1 MRKVKMS
8 DKKLHR
14 ALKNRHIQLIALGG
28 AVGTGLFLGTGSA
41 IFLAGP
47 AVLVGYGVVGF
58 LAFLIMR
65 QLGEMMTEEPN
76 AGSFSYFAHKYW
88 GDFAGFL
95 AGWNYWILYVMV
107 SISELTA
114 VAAYMQFWFPELP
127 TWISA
132 LIFFV
137 LINVINFSNVRV
149 FGEVE
154 FWFSIIKISAII
166 AMIVFG
172 LYILFLNTS
181 LVPDATV
188 KNLWEAPLGAEDK
201 SGFFANGLYGLIMA
215 IPIIMFSFGGLELVG
230 IAAAEADEPKKT
242 IPKATNQVLF
252 RILVFYIGTIAVL
265 LCLYHWSN
273 LTRESSPFTMIFTDI
288 GFKHVAGILNFVI
301 LTAALSVFNSGVYA
315 TSRMLFGLSYQ
326 GNAPKMFSR
335 LSVRGIPVIAMGL
348 AGVLTFMVVP
358 LNYFLPQWNEAFKQ
372 AMSVVVAALVI
383 NWAMISLAH
392 LFFRKNRDKNGAKTL
407 FPTILYPFGNYLCLA
422 FTVFVLAVMATPDFG
437 MFYSVL
443 AVPVWIIFIYLLYAI
458 FKKGVKKS

>member
-1 MRKVKMS
+1 MNDR
-8 DKKLHR
+8 KLHR

-47 AVLVGYGVVGF
+47 SVLVGYAIVGF

-65 QLGEMMTEEPN
+65 QLGEMMTEEPQ
-76 AGSFSYFAHKYW
+76 AGSFSYFAYKYW

-137 LINVINFSNVRV
+137 IINIINFSTVKV

-166 AMIVFG
+166 AMIIFG
-172 LYILFLNTS
+172 LYILFINTS
-181 LVPDATV
+181 LVPDATI
-188 KNLWEAPLGAEDK
+188 KNLWEAPIGMDGK
-201 SGFFANGLYGLIMA
+201 SGFFANGLYGLVIA

-230 IAAAEADEPKKT
+230 IAAAEADNPKKT

-265 LCLYHWSN
+265 LSLYHWSN
-273 LTRESSPFTMIFTDI
+273 LTKESSPFTLIFTDI

-326 GNAPKMFSR
+326 GNAPKVFSKLNIR
-335 LSVRGIPVIAMGL
+335 AVPTAAMGL
-348 AGVLTFMVVP
+348 AALLTFMVVP
-358 LNYFLPQWNEAFKQ
+358 LNYFLPNWNEAFKQ

-392 LFFRKNRDKNGAKTL
+392 LFFRKNKDKNGVKTL

-422 FTVFVLAVMATPDFG
+422 FVVFVLVVMATPNFG

-443 AVPVWIIFIYLLYAI
+443 AVPIWIVFVYSLYII
-458 FKKGVKKS
+458 FKKKKYNLWKLKL

>member
-1 MRKVKMS
+1 MS
-8 DKKLHR
+8 NVKLHR

-47 AVLVGYGVVGF
+47 AVLVGYAVVGF

-65 QLGEMMTEEPN
+65 QLGEMMTQEPN

-132 LIFFV
+132 FIFFV
-137 LINVINFSNVRV
+137 LINVINFSNVRI

-154 FWFSIIKISAII
+154 FWFSIIKITAII

-181 LVPDATV
+181 LVPDASI
-188 KNLWEAPLGAEDK
+188 KNLWEAPAGSGGK
-201 SGFFANGLYGLIMA
+201 NGFFANGLYGLVMA

-230 IAAAEADEPKKT
+230 IAAAEADEPQKT

-273 LTRESSPFTMIFTDI
+273 LTKESSPFTMIFTDI

-326 GNAPKMFSR
+326 GNAPKVFSK
-335 LSVRGIPVIAMGL
+335 LNVRGIPVTAMGL
-348 AGVLTFMVVP
+348 AGALTFMVVP

-372 AMSVVVAALVI
+372 AMSIVVAALVI

-392 LFFRKNRDKNGAKTL
+392 LFFRKNKDKEGAKTL

-422 FTVFVLAVMATPDFG
+422 FTVFVLVVMSTPDFG

-443 AVPVWIIFIYLLYAI
+443 AIPVWIIFIYLLYVI
-458 FKKGVKKS
+458 FKRGDKS

>member
-1 MRKVKMS
+1 MNDR
-8 DKKLHR
+8 KLHR

-28 AVGTGLFLGTGSA
+28 AVGTGLFLGTGPA

-47 AVLVGYGVVGF
+47 AVLVGYALTGF

-76 AGSFSYFAHKYW
+76 AGSFSYFAYKYW
-88 GDFAGFL
+88 GNFAGFL

-127 TWISA
+127 TWVSA
-132 LIFFV
+132 LIFFII
-137 LINVINFSNVRV
+137 INVINFSTVKV

-166 AMIVFG
+166 AMILFG

-188 KNLWEAPLGAEDK
+188 KNLWEAPVGMEDK
-201 SGFFANGLYGLIMA
+201 GGFFANGLYGLVMA

-230 IAAAEADEPKKT
+230 IAAAEADEPTKT

-265 LCLYHWSN
+265 LSLYHWSN
-273 LTRESSPFTMIFTDI
+273 LTKESSPFTMIFTDI
-288 GFKHVAGILNFVI
+288 GFRHVAGILNFVI
-301 LTAALSVFNSGVYA
+301 LTAALSVFNSSVYA
-315 TSRMLFGLSYQ
+315 TSRMLFGLSHQ
-326 GNAPKMFSR
+326 SNAPKIFSKLNIR
-335 LSVRGIPVIAMGL
+335 SVPIAAMGL
-348 AGVLTFMVVP
+348 AALITFMVVP
-358 LNYFLPQWNEAFKQ
+358 LNYFLPHWDEAFKQ
-372 AMSVVVAALVI
+372 AMSIVVAALVI
-383 NWAMISLAH
+383 NWAMISLSH
-392 LFFRKNRDKNGAKTL
+392 LFFRRTKDRNSEKTI

-422 FTVFVLAVMATPDFG
+422 FVVFVLAVMATPDFG
-437 MFYSVL
+437 MLYSVL
-443 AVPVWIIFIYLLYAI
+443 AVPVWITFVFLLYI
-458 FKKGVKKS
+458 LFKKKK

>member
-1 MRKVKMS
+1 MKLGKLEMS
-8 DKKLHR
+8 NNKLHR

-47 AVLVGYGVVGF
+47 SVLVGYAVVGF

-88 GDFAGFL
+88 GGFAGFL

-137 LINVINFSNVRV
+137 IINAINFSTVKV

-188 KNLWEAPLGAEDK
+188 KNLWEAPLGAK
-201 SGFFANGLYGLIMA
+201 SGFFANGWYGLVMA

-230 IAAAEADEPKKT
+230 IAAAEADEPEKT

-265 LCLYHWSN
+265 LSLYHWSN
-273 LTRESSPFTMIFTDI
+273 LTKDSSPFTMIFTDI

-326 GNAPKMFSR
+326 GSAPKIFSK
-335 LSVRGIPVIAMGL
+335 LNIRGIPITAMGL
-348 AGVLTFMVVP
+348 AGALTFTVVP
-358 LNYFLPQWNEAFKQ
+358 LNYFLPHWHEAFKQ
-372 AMSVVVAALVI
+372 AMSIVVAALVI
-383 NWAMISLAH
+383 NWAMISLSH
-392 LFFRKNRDKNGAKTL
+392 LFFRKNIDKKGEKTL
-407 FPTILYPFGNYLCLA
+407 FPAILYPFGNYICLA
-422 FTVFVLAVMATPDFG
+422 FTVFVLTVMATPDFG

-443 AVPVWIIFIYLLYAI
+443 AVPVWIVFIYLLYVV
-458 FKKGVKKS
+458 FKRG

>member
-1 MRKVKMS
+1 MD

-28 AVGTGLFLGTGSA
+28 AVGTGLFLGTGPA
-41 IFLAGP
+41 ISSAGP
-47 AVLVGYGVVGF
+47 SVLVGYAFVGF

-65 QLGEMMTEEPN
+65 QLGEMMTEEPS
-76 AGSFSYFAHKYW
+76 AGSFSYFAYKYW

-132 LIFFV
+132 LIFFIA
-137 LINVINFSNVRV
+137 INVINFSTVRV

-166 AMIVFG
+166 AMILFG

-181 LVPDATV
+181 LVPDASV
-188 KNLWEAPLGAEDK
+188 KNLWEAPVGGGK
-201 SGFFANGLYGLIMA
+201 SGFFANGLYGLLMA
-215 IPIIMFSFGGLELVG
+215 IPFIMFSFGGLELVG

-265 LCLYHWSN
+265 LSLYHWSN
-273 LTRESSPFTMIFTDI
+273 LTKDSSPFTMIFTDI
-288 GFKHVAGILNFVI
+288 GFKYVAGILNFVI

-326 GNAPKMFSR
+326 RNAPKIFSKLNIR
-335 LSVRGIPVIAMGL
+335 AVPIAAMGL
-348 AGVLTFMVVP
+348 TAALTFLVVP
-358 LNYFLPQWNEAFKQ
+358 LNYFLPHWDEAFKQ

-392 LFFRKNRDKNGAKTL
+392 LFFKRGNKGVKTI
-407 FPTILYPFGNYLCLA
+407 FPTFLYPFGNYLCLA
-422 FTVFVLAVMATPDFG
+422 FVVFVLAVMATPDLG

-443 AVPVWIIFIYLLYAI
+443 AVPIWILFVYLLYTV
-458 FKKGVKKS
+458 FKRDKRV

>member
-1 MRKVKMS
+1 MS
-8 DKKLHR
+8 NEKLRR

-47 AVLVGYGVVGF
+47 SVLVGYAVVGF

-88 GDFAGFL
+88 GDFSGFL
-95 AGWNYWILYVMV
+95 AGWNYWMLYVMV

-132 LIFFV
+132 LIF
-137 LINVINFSNVRV
+137 LIIVNAINFSTVKV

-166 AMIVFG
+166 SMMIFG
-172 LYILFLNTS
+172 LYILFLDTGS
-181 LVPDATV
+181 VPGATV
-188 KNLWEAPLGAEDK
+188 RNLWEAPAGAGDK
-201 SGFFANGLYGLIMA
+201 SGFFANGLHGLIMA
-215 IPIIMFSFGGLELVG
+215 VPIIMFSFGGLELVG
-230 IAAAEADEPKKT
+230 VAAAEADEPEKT
-242 IPKATNQVLF
+242 IPRATNQVLF
-252 RILVFYIGTIAVL
+252 RILVFYMGTIAVL
-265 LCLYHWSN
+265 LSLHHWSH
-273 LTRESSPFTMIFTDI
+273 LTRESSPFVMIFTDI
-288 GFKHVAGILNFVI
+288 GFRNIAGILNFVI

-315 TSRMLFGLSYQ
+315 TSRMLFGLSRQ

-335 LSVRGIPVIAMGL
+335 LNTRGIPTMGIGL
-348 AGVLTFMVVP
+348 ASLLTFMVVP
-358 LNYFLPQWNEAFKQ
+358 LNYFLPHWDEAFKQ
-372 AMSVVVAALVI
+372 AMSIVVAGLVI

-392 LFFRKNRDKNGAKTL
+392 LFFRKSKDEDGVKTI
-407 FPTILYPFGNYLCLA
+407 FPSLLYPSGNYLCLA
-422 FTVFVLAVMATPDFG
+422 FVVFVLAVMATPGFG
-437 MFYSVL
+437 MLHSVL
-443 AVPVWIIFIYLLYAI
+443 AVPVWIAFVYLLYI
-458 FKKGVKKS
+458 VFKKNG

>member
-1 MRKVKMS
+1 MS

-14 ALKNRHIQLIALGG
+14 SLKNRHIQLIALGG

-47 AVLVGYGVVGF
+47 AVLAGYAIVGF

-65 QLGEMMTEEPN
+65 QLGEMMTQEPN

-132 LIFFV
+132 LAFFIV
-137 LINVINFSNVRV
+137 INVINFSTVKV

-166 AMIVFG
+166 AMIIFG
-172 LYILFLNTS
+172 LYILFINTS
-181 LVPDATV
+181 LVPDVSV
-188 KNLWEAPLGAEDK
+188 KNLWEDPAGAK
-201 SGFFANGLYGLIMA
+201 SGFFANGLYGLVMA
-215 IPIIMFSFGGLELVG
+215 APIILFSFGGLELVG
-230 IAAAEADEPKKT
+230 IAAAEADEPQKT
-242 IPKATNQVLF
+242 IPKATNQALF

-265 LCLYHWSN
+265 LSLYHWSN

-326 GNAPKMFSR
+326 GNAPQIFSR
-335 LSVRGIPVIAMGL
+335 LNIRGIPIIAMGL
-348 AGVLTFMVVP
+348 AGTLTFMVVP
-358 LNYFLPQWNEAFKQ
+358 LNYFLPHWSEAFKQ
-372 AMSVVVAALVI
+372 AMSIVVAALVI

-392 LFFRKNRDKNGAKTL
+392 LFFRKNRDKAGVKTL
-407 FPTILYPFGNYLCLA
+407 FPAILYPFGNYLCL
-422 FTVFVLAVMATPDFG
+422 VFVIFVLIVMATPDFG
-437 MFYSVL
+437 MFYSVI
-443 AVPVWIIFIYLLYAI
+443 AVPVWIVFVYLLYTV
-458 FKKGVKKS
+458 FKKGQRA

>member
-1 MRKVKMS
+1 MS
-8 DKKLHR
+8 NNKLHR

-47 AVLVGYGVVGF
+47 SVLVGYAVVGF

-88 GDFAGFL
+88 GGFAGFL

-137 LINVINFSNVRV
+137 IINAINFSTVKV

-188 KNLWEAPLGAEDK
+188 KNLWEAPLGAK
-201 SGFFANGLYGLIMA
+201 SGFFANGWYGLVMA

-230 IAAAEADEPKKT
+230 IAAAEADEPEKT

-265 LCLYHWSN
+265 LSLYHWSN
-273 LTRESSPFTMIFTDI
+273 LTKDSSPFTMIFTDI

-326 GNAPKMFSR
+326 GSAPKIFSK
-335 LSVRGIPVIAMGL
+335 LNIRGIPITAMGL
-348 AGVLTFMVVP
+348 AGALTFTVVP
-358 LNYFLPQWNEAFKQ
+358 LNYFLPHWHEAFKQ
-372 AMSVVVAALVI
+372 AMSIVVAALVI
-383 NWAMISLAH
+383 NWAMISLSH
-392 LFFRKNRDKNGAKTL
+392 LFFRKNIDKKGEKTL
-407 FPTILYPFGNYLCLA
+407 FPAILYPFGNYICLA
-422 FTVFVLAVMATPDFG
+422 FTVFVLTVMATPDFG

-443 AVPVWIIFIYLLYAI
+443 AVPVWIVFIYLLYVV
-458 FKKGVKKS
+458 FKRG

>member
-1 MRKVKMS
+1 MN

-47 AVLVGYGVVGF
+47 SVLAGYAIVGF

-65 QLGEMMTEEPN
+65 QLGEMMSEEPQ
-76 AGSFSYFAHKYW
+76 AGSFSYFAYKYW
-88 GDFAGFL
+88 GNFAGFL

-114 VAAYMQFWFPELP
+114 VAAYMQFWFPDLP

-132 LIFFV
+132 LIFFIV
-137 LINVINFSNVRV
+137 INIINFSTVKI

-166 AMIVFG
+166 GMIVFG
-172 LYILFLNTS
+172 LYILFINTS
-181 LVPDATV
+181 LVPDATI
-188 KNLWEAPLGAEDK
+188 KNLWEAPVGVEGK
-201 SGFFANGLYGLIMA
+201 SGFFANGLYGLIIA

-252 RILVFYIGTIAVL
+252 RILVFYIGTITVL
-265 LCLYHWSN
+265 LSLYHWSN
-273 LTRESSPFTMIFTDI
+273 LTKESSPFTLIFTDI

-315 TSRMLFGLSYQ
+315 TSRMLFGLSCQ
-326 GNAPKMFSR
+326 GNAPKIFSKLNDR
-335 LSVRGIPVIAMGL
+335 AIPIAAMGL
-348 AGVLTFMVVP
+348 AALLTFMVVP

-392 LFFRKNRDKNGAKTL
+392 LFFRKAKDKNGVKTF

-422 FTVFVLAVMATPDFG
+422 FVVFVLAVMAMPDFG

-443 AVPVWIIFIYLLYAI
+443 AVPIWIVFMYLVYVILKRT
-458 FKKGVKKS
+458 KKR